1 MERLIVGFCCLFNL
15 VAITNISSSPSKFDR
30 LYVGSQNVAMM
41 SSAVIAVGKTVE
53 LVRGVQARRSGI
65 QNKVPSYTEL
75 VKDGCVV
82 TTFSVLTV
90 MFWHMGHQ

>member
-1 MERLIVGFCCLFNL
+1 MKRLIVGFCCLFNL

-65 QNKVPSYTEL
+65 QNNIPH
-75 VKDGCVV
+75 
-82 TTFSVLTV
+82 FPQFH
-90 MFWHMGHQ
+90 MFGIVCF